1 MKQEWVCRYCGKS
14 TFDVDMDYLMG
25 YDHIACLLIVG
36 LPKLENWNK
45 LEGQEFD
52 IMGVPC
58 RMQNAEVDNDIERYT
73 VWVIEKVIGQPLL
86 RVDMYLSDMEIDTKL
101 FVPDSFTTPPS
112 HYRKSITRDH
122 IKNPSIFIQTIGQ
135 KMMSDANI
143 RKVLDFLA
151 EHNGSISGRGGMSGG
166 IVSKVMSTGTSVAYS
181 KTVGSV
187 GLNGS
192 AGLFAQTFGSASI
205 W

>member
-1 MKQEWVCRYCGKS
+1 MKEWVCKLCGQS
-14 TFDVDMDYLMG
+14 TYDVDIDYLMG
-25 YDHIACLLIVG
+25 YDHIACLLKVG

-86 RVDMYLSDMEIDTKL
+86 RVDMYLSDMEIDIKT
-101 FVPDSFTTPPS
+101 FVPDSFATPPS
-112 HYRKSITRDH
+112 HTRKSITKDH
-122 IKNPSIFIQTIGQ
+122 IKDPSIFIQTMGGM
-135 KMMSDANI
+135 MMSDSTT
-143 RKVLDFLA
+143 RKVLDYLH
-151 EHNGSISGRGGMSGG
+151 EISGNVGARGGMKGGIINTVMNAGTSIAHSSGG
-166 IVSKVMSTGTSVAYS
+166 ASSGHNS
-181 KTVGSV
+181 
-187 GLNGS
+187 S
-192 AGLFAQTFGSASI
+192 AGLFAQTFSSASL

>member
-1 MKQEWVCRYCGKS
+1 MKQEWVCKFCGKS
-14 TFDVDMDYLMG
+14 TYDVDMDYLMG
-25 YDHIACLLIVG
+25 YDHIACLLKVG
-36 LPKLENWNK
+36 LPKLQNWNK

-112 HYRKSITRDH
+112 HYRKSITKDH

-135 KMMSDANI
+135 MMMGDSNI

-151 EHNGSISGRGGMSGG
+151 EHSGNVRGRGGMSGG
-166 IVSKVMSTGTSVAYS
+166 IVGKVMSTGTSVTYS
-181 KTVGSV
+181 KGGASS
-187 GLNGS
+187 GYSPGPGINGS
-192 AGLFAQTFGSASI
+192 SGNL

>member
-1 MKQEWVCRYCGKS
+1 MKKEWVCKFCGQS
-14 TFDVDMDYLMG
+14 TLDVDMDYLMG
-25 YDHIACLLIVG
+25 YDHIACLLKVG

-58 RMQNAEVDNDIERYT
+58 IMQNAEVDNGIDRYT
-73 VWVIEKVIGQPLL
+73 VWIIEKVIGQPIV
-86 RVDMYLSDMEIDTKL
+86 RVDMYLGDKEIDIKT

-112 HYRKSITRDH
+112 HTRKKITKDH
-122 IKNPSIFIQTIGQ
+122 IKNPSIFIQTVGGM
-135 KMMSDANI
+135 MMSDSTT

-151 EHNGSISGRGGMSGG
+151 EHSGNSGARGGMSGG
-166 IVSKVMSTGTSVAYS
+166 IVNTVLNSGSTI
-181 KTVGSV
+181 
-187 GLNGS
+187 
-192 AGLFAQTFGSASI
+192 TFGSSSL

>member
-1 MKQEWVCRYCGKS
+1 MKQEWVCSRCGQS
-14 TFDVDMDYLMG
+14 TYDVDIDYLMG
-25 YDHIACLLIVG
+25 YDHIACLLKVG
-36 LPKLENWNK
+36 LPKLQNWNK

-86 RVDMYLSDMEIDTKL
+86 RVDMYLSDMEIDAKL

-112 HYRKSITRDH
+112 HTRKKITRDH
-122 IKNPSIFIQTIGQ
+122 IKDPSIFIQTIGGM
-135 KMMSDANI
+135 MMSDSTT

-151 EHNGSISGRGGMSGG
+151 EHSGNVGARGGMSGG
-166 IVSKVMSTGTSVAYS
+166 IIGKVMSTGTSVTHSSGGAS
-181 KTVGSV
+181 SGF
-187 GLNGS
+187 NGS
-192 AGLFAQTFGSASI
+192 SSNNL

>member
-1 MKQEWVCRYCGKS
+1 MKKEWVCRFCGQS
-14 TFDVDMDYLMG
+14 TLDVDMDYLMG
-25 YDHIACLLIVG
+25 YDHIACLLKVG

-58 RMQNAEVDNDIERYT
+58 RMQNAEVDNEIDRYT
-73 VWVIEKVIGQPLL
+73 VWIIEKVIGQPIV
-86 RVDMYLSDMEIDTKL
+86 RVDMYLGDKEIDIKT

-112 HYRKSITRDH
+112 HTRKSITKDH
-122 IKNPSIFIQTIGQ
+122 IKNPSIFIQTIGG
-135 KMMSDANI
+135 MMMGDSTT

-151 EHNGSISGRGGMSGG
+151 EHSGNSGARGGMSGG
-166 IVSKVMSTGTSVAYS
+166 IVN
-181 KTVGSV
+181 TV
-187 GLNGS
+187 LNSGNTI
-192 AGLFAQTFGSASI
+192 TFGSSSL